1 VFVAAFVALT
11 IAHHDAPAMGRGLV
25 GSMRALAFQ
34 AVTGVAAVM
43 AIWALWSRHY
53 QFARIAAATQVALV
67 LWGWALV
74 QSPMLIPPSGSIAAL
89 AAPDVTLRL
98 LVIALACG
106 SVILLPSLVYL
117 FRTFATS
124 RTKPR

>member
-1 VFVAAFVALT
+1 MRRGLLGSVQAVIFQVATGAVALT
-11 IAHHDAPAMGRGLV
+11 
-25 GSMRALAFQ
+25 
-34 AVTGVAAVM
+34 

-53 QFARIAAATQVALV
+53 QLARIAAATQVSLV

-74 QSPMLIPPSGSIAAL
+74 QYPLLIPPSGSIATL
-89 AAPDVTLRL
+89 AAPEVTLRL
-98 LVIALACG
+98 LLIALACG